1 MSTTEDA
8 IVYDDR
14 ARAFVQARELLDEA
28 QSMRKLWVEPVDGD
42 DDDQGDAPDELPAEY
57 WALLEEAGLLAQL
70 ARCDAGVGMM
80 AGAYAVQAKTVD
92 RRSQRIAARDRARAQ
107 LEANRRVRGGAAVA
121 PWREG
126 MDVRLTEGDYAGRR
140 GLIYSLDL
148 DNQPPIVTVELA
160 PPGRPDDPS
169 EPIVLTV
176 LPSQIELVVE

>member
-8 IVYDDR
+8 MVYDDR

-28 QSMRKLWVEPVDGD
+28 QSMRKLWAEPVDGD

-57 WALLEEAGLLAQL
+57 HALVAEAGVLAQL
-70 ARCDAGVGMM
+70 ARCDADVGMM
-80 AGAYAVQAKTVD
+80 AGAYVVQAKATD
-92 RRSQRIAARDRARAQ
+92 RRSQRIAARNRARAQ
-107 LEANRRVRGGAAVA
+107 LEANRRVRGSNAIA
-121 PWREG
+121 PWTEG
-126 MDVRLTEGDYAGRR
+126 TEVRVTEGDFAGRR
-140 GLIYSLDL
+140 GQVYSLEL
-148 DNQPPIVTVELA
+148 DATPPQITVELA

>member
-28 QSMRKLWVEPVDGD
+28 QSMRRLWVEPVEGD
-42 DDDQGDAPDELPAEY
+42 AEDQGDAPDELPAEY
-57 WALLEEAGLLAQL
+57 HALIDEAGVLAQL

-80 AGAYAVQAKTVD
+80 AGAHAVQAKTVD
-92 RRSQRIAARDRARAQ
+92 RRQARIAARDRARAQ
-107 LEANRRVRGGAAVA
+107 LEANRRVRGSNAVA
-121 PWREG
+121 PWQEG
-126 MDVRLTEGDYAGRR
+126 MEVRLTEGDYAGRR
-140 GLIYSLDL
+140 GQIYEVQL

-160 PPGRPDDPS
+160 PPGRPDDPA

>member
-28 QSMRKLWVEPVDGD
+28 QSMRKLWAEPVDG
-42 DDDQGDAPDELPAEY
+42 DDQGDAPDELPAEY
-57 WALLEEAGLLAQL
+57 WALLEEAGVLAQL
-70 ARCDAGVGMM
+70 ARCDAG
-80 AGAYAVQAKTVD
+80 AYAVQAKAVD

>member
-1 MSTTEDA
+1 M
-8 IVYDDR
+8 
-14 ARAFVQARELLDEA
+14 
-28 QSMRKLWVEPVDGD
+28 
-42 DDDQGDAPDELPAEY
+42 
-57 WALLEEAGLLAQL
+57 
-70 ARCDAGVGMM
+70 
-80 AGAYAVQAKTVD
+80 
-92 RRSQRIAARDRARAQ
+92 
-107 LEANRRVRGGAAVA
+107 A

>member
-14 ARAFVQARELLDEA
+14 ARAFVQARDLLESARATREA
-28 QSMRKLWVEPVDGD
+28 WAQAVED
-42 DDDQGDAPDELPAEY
+42 DRAAPDELPAEY
-57 WALLEEAGLLAQL
+57 WAAIAEANVLAQL

-92 RRSQRIAARDRARAQ
+92 RRSRRIEARDRARAQ

-126 MDVRLTEGDYAGRR
+126 MEVRLTEGDYAGRR